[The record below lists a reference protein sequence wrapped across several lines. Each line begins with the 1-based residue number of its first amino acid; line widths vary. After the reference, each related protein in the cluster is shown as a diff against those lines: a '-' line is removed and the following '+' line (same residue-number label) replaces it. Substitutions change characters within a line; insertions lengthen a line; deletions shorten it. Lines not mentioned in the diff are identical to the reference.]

1 MASSKYHRRHNMKA
15 ITVKQPGGA
24 DQLQI
29 TEHAKP
35 DPKDGEILIKVKAS
49 AVNRT
54 DIINRENNLG
64 YLDNPILGVE
74 VAGTVEKVGT
84 GSEIKIGTRVMGL
97 VNGGGYAEYVVM
109 PADRAMVIPEQL
121 SFVEAAAIPEV
132 FLTAYQTLFW
142 IGQLRANETVLI
154 HAGGSGVGT
163 AAVQLAKQL
172 GQANVITTAGS
183 EEKLDFCRSLG
194 ADFCINYKEQNF
206 DEEILKITKN
216 QGVDLILDFIGASY
230 WSKNLSSI
238 KVDGRWVLIGIL
250 GGANAENVNLMD
262 LLSKRIQLTGTLLTP
277 RSDEYKVALTTEFY
291 AKTIDLFANNKLR
304 PIVDQVF
311 PFNQIQQA
319 HEHMENNKNIGK
331 IILKVD

>member
-1 MASSKYHRRHNMKA
+1 MKA

-29 TEHAKP
+29 TEHP
-35 DPKDGEILIKVKAS
+35 IPEPKDGEILIKVKAA

-54 DIINRENNLG
+54 DIINREKNL

-74 VAGTVEKVGT
+74 VAGTVEKVGA
-84 GSEIKIGTRVMGL
+84 GAGVKVGTPVMGL

-109 PADRAMVIPEQL
+109 PADRAMLIPEHL
-121 SFVEAAAIPEV
+121 SFEEAAAIPEV
-132 FLTAYQTLFW
+132 FITAYQTLFW

-163 AAVQLAKQL
+163 AAIQLAKQI

-183 EEKLDFCRSLG
+183 EEKLDFCRSFG
-194 ADFCINYKEQNF
+194 ADVCINYKEKNF
-206 DEEILKITKN
+206 DEEILKITNN

-230 WSKNLSSI
+230 WNKNISSI

-250 GGANAENVNLMD
+250 GGATIEKVNLMD
-262 LLSKRIQLTGTLLTP
+262 LLLKRIQLTGTLLTP

-291 AKTIDLFANNKLR
+291 YKTKHLFVNHKLR

-311 PFNQIQQA
+311 PFDQIQQA
-319 HEHMENNKNIGK
+319 HEHMESNKNMGK